1 MNGKLSMN
9 KHIQEAIT
17 VFNQGGVVIFPT
29 DTAFGIGC
37 RVDKEDAVKKLYK
50 IRQRPITQAVSLLV
64 ADIGMAKEYVRDV
77 PQDVQEQL
85 MKQYWPGGLTI
96 VLQGRLDKLPALV
109 RGGGKTI
116 GVRMP
121 DHGELLH
128 IITELGVPILG
139 PSANFH
145 GGKTPFH
152 ISDLD
157 PELVKKVDYVLGGDS
172 KQNMASTVIDCT
184 VKPWKIIR
192 QGAVTVPESSL
203 SLYIDSAKSDEVIVR
218 LIDPM
223 GEEVLVTKARA
234 IRGSQVILS
243 SIQTI
248 LEKKGKSLKDITA
261 IEVYDGPGSYT
272 GRRVGAS
279 IANAL
284 SYALHV
290 PIQGKAQGEFV
301 YPSYE

>member
-37 RVDKEDAVKKLYK
+37 RVDNEAAVKRVYE
-50 IRQRPITQAVSLLV
+50 IRKRPSTQAVSLLV
-64 ADIGMAKEYVRDV
+64 AHPEMAKDYVTEIT
-77 PQDVQEQL
+77 QDVANRL
-85 MKQYWPGGLTI
+85 MRPYWPGGLTI
-96 VLQGRLDKLPALV
+96 VLKSNKDTVPELV
-109 RGGGKTI
+109 RGGGDTV
-116 GVRMP
+116 GLRMP
-121 DHGELLH
+121 DHKDLLD
-128 IITELGVPILG
+128 IITAVGVPILG

>member
-1 MNGKLSMN
+1 MN

-37 RVDKEDAVKKLYK
+37 RVDKPVAVKRVYE
-50 IRQRPITQAVSLLV
+50 IRKRPVTQAVSLLV
-64 ADIGMAKEYVRDV
+64 ANGEMAKQYVTTIPAEV
-77 PQDVQEQL
+77 EESLIKP
-85 MKQYWPGGLTI
+85 YWPGGLTI
-96 VLQGRLDKLPALV
+96 VLQSRIAVVPELV
-109 RGGGKTI
+109 RGGGDTV
-116 GVRMP
+116 GLRMP
-121 DHGELLH
+121 DHTELLH
-128 IITELGVPILG
+128 IITKVGVPILG
-139 PSANFH
+139 PSANVH
-145 GGKTPFH
+145 GEKTPFH
-152 ISDLD
+152 ISNLD
-157 PELVKKVDYVLGGDS
+157 SELVKKVDYVLGGDS

-192 QGAVTVPESSL
+192 QGAVTIPESSL
-203 SLYIDSAKSDEVIVR
+203 SFMLTLYIDSAKSDEVIVK

-261 IEVYDGPGSYT
+261 IEVYNGPGSYT

-290 PIQGKAQGEFV
+290 PIQGKAKGEFV